1 MDIENLLWLDIVAII
16 SVPAATLLLTSLM
29 GITIAAV
36 LTAGLVYLDILT
48 YRVLNSSNNTTS
60 D

>member
-16 SVPAATLLLTSLM
+16 SVPAAALLLTSLM
-29 GITIAAV
+29 GIAVAAV

-48 YRVLNSSNNTTS
+48 YRVLNSSNCSTS

>member
-16 SVPAATLLLTSLM
+16 SVPAAALLLTSLM
-29 GITIAAV
+29 GIAVAAV

-48 YRVLNSSNNTTS
+48 YRVLNSSNCPTS

>member
-48 YRVLNSSNNTTS
+48 YRVLNSSNCATS